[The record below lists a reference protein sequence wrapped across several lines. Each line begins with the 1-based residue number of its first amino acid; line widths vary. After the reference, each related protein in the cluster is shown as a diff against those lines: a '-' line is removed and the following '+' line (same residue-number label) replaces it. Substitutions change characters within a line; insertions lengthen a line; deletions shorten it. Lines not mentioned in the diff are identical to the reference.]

1 MMEQLYF
8 EEVLDNLLHGSTVE
22 NARIIVKYYV
32 YLKMQLYI
40 VGTLK

>member
-8 EEVLDNLLHGSTVE
+8 EEVLDNFLYLILVE